1 MRLTSTVIAF
11 SLALANAQTDF
22 PSCIQNCIQDNPTS
36 STCTGEETGQDL
48 ADCTCDSLRG
58 SGLLDCMSDCS
69 PEDQTD
75 YADILDGACKNE
87 LFPDAS
93 DDSSDDDADETSD
106 DGPSQTSGGSG
117 SQETNESGDD
127 SDDNDD
133 AASGVSAPLILAVG
147 GVVAAFF
154 M

>member
-1 MRLTSTVIAF
+1 MRFTSAILAF
-11 SLALANAQTDF
+11 SFALANAQTDF

-36 STCTGEETGQDL
+36 STCTGDETGQDL

-93 DDSSDDDADETSD
+93 DGSSD
-106 DGPSQTSGGSG
+106 DGPSQTSGGGG
-117 SQETNESGDD
+117 SQETNQSGDD

-133 AASGVSAPLILAVG
+133 AATGISAPLILAVG
-147 GVVAAFF
+147 GVIAAFF